1 MVFIP
6 SHRFNTNLVLT
17 TGTGFDD
24 FGELSFAGSVLTS
37 GTGYLKSTDEFNVNN
52 GKIETVTRVE
62 VFTSP
67 AVMTPS
73 VGDQMEV
80 TSGPPLVSGTTYR
93 VTNVRA
99 VVDVDGFHA
108 VDISTLQETE
118 I

>member
-1 MVFIP
+1 MIFIP

-17 TGTGFDD
+17 SGMGFDD
-24 FGELSFAGSVLTS
+24 FGEINYTGSALVS
-37 GTGYLKSTDEFNVNN
+37 GTGYLKSTDEFNINN
-52 GKIETVTRVE
+52 GRIETVTRVE

-80 TSGPPLVSGTTYR
+80 TSGSPIVSGTTYR

-99 VVDVDGFHA
+99 VVDVDGFEA
-108 VDISTLQETE
+108 LTISQLQEIE